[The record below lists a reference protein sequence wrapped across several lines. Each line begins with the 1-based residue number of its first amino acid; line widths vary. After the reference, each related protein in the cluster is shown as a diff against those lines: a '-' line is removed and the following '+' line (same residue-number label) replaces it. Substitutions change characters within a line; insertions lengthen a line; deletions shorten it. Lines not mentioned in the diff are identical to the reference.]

1 MAELVDAAG
10 LKLAGPKEPS
20 GFDSQPGHASDRVGP
35 FPSLRPHVLMLCL
48 VLACAA
54 SDAATERHW
63 QTGTWRE
70 VDVKRQ
76 LLDFGP
82 GASGFGGPAA
92 PALRA
97 MADVRVYV
105 IETDDLRLELKDVV
119 AVGRRSVD
127 ATVGQ
132 PVTFALERNSLY
144 VRDPDGKEYRLRV
157 TKKIQKT
164 R

>member
-20 GFDSQPGHASDRVGP
+20 GFDSQPGHASDLVAL
-35 FPSLRPHVLMLCL
+35 FPAMRFFLLVCSL
-48 VLACAA
+48 VLVSAA
-54 SDAATERHW
+54 TDAAAERHW

-82 GASGFGGPAA
+82 GASGFGGSTA

-132 PVTFALERNSLY
+132 PVTFALEKNSLY